1 MKRIL
6 DLVIVL
12 ISIIIFLLPIILI
25 FIILKFFYKTSPIY
39 ISRRIGKNN
48 KIFLMPKF
56 RSMTENAP
64 QVATNKIS
72 AKYITK
78 FGKFLRKSSLDELPQ
93 LFSVLLGVM
102 SFVGPRPALY
112 NQKKLI
118 LLRTKKNI
126 HKLKPGIT
134 GWAQINGRNELTWA
148 DKFEQDLY
156 YVENISLKL
165 DMNIFWKTIK
175 NVWYRTGI
183 SGEGT
188 ETMVPFSGNN

>member
-6 DLVIVL
+6 DLFIVFIL
-12 ISIIIFLLPIILI
+12 IIIFFLPIIII
-25 FIILKFFYKTSPIY
+25 FIILKFFYKASPIY

-56 RSMTENAP
+56 RTMIENAP

-72 AKYITK
+72 PKYVTK
-78 FGKFLRKSSLDELPQ
+78 FGKFLRKFSLDELPQ

-102 SFVGPRPALY
+102 SFVGPRPALF

-134 GWAQINGRNELTWA
+134 GWAQINGR
-148 DKFEQDLY
+148 DKISIYKKVTLDYFY
-156 YVENISLKL
+156 YNNMTIKL
-165 DMNIFWKTIK
+165 DIKIIFLTAIRIFNYKNILH
-175 NVWYRTGI
+175 
-183 SGEGT
+183 
-188 ETMVPFSGNN
+188 